1 MKLSLSYYRQN
12 NVVEIARDLIG
23 KEIFTNFNGKI
34 TSGIISET
42 EAYAGITDRA
52 SHAFGGKRTQRTE
65 TMFLNGGRAYI
76 YLCYGMHKMLN
87 IVTGPKETPHA
98 ILIRSIVPKAGIE
111 FMKERTGK
119 TSLVNISNGP
129 GKLCKALGIE
139 MKHNNISLLGNEI
152 WIKDL
157 DFTYEIKGYE
167 IEGYEIKATKRIG
180 IDYAGEDAKLPYRFV
195 IE

>member
-42 EAYAGITDRA
+42 EAYAGITDKA

-119 TSLVNISNGP
+119 TSLINISNGP
-129 GKLCKALGIE
+129 GKLCNALGIE

>member
-23 KEIFTNFNGKI
+23 KEIFTNFNGI
-34 TSGIISET
+34 LTSGIISET
-42 EAYAGITDRA
+42 EAYAGIIDKA

-65 TMFLNGGRAYI
+65 TMFLNGGRIYV

-98 ILIRSIVPKAGIE
+98 VLIRSIDPKAGIE

-167 IEGYEIKATKRIG
+167 IEGYGIKATKRIG

-195 IE
+195 ID

>member
-42 EAYAGITDRA
+42 EAYAGITDKA

-119 TSLVNISNGP
+119 NSLINISNGP
-129 GKLCKALGIE
+129 GKLCNALGIE